1 VSEQDGIAAVPVPDG
16 GAPAR
21 RPAGVCRGSGHVVV
35 YGNPAFIAT
44 FGEGAIGM
52 PARESMLDLPSG
64 AFALFDAVLAR
75 AKPLARWIRYA
86 GEDWR
91 LTVAPRLDPDT
102 GEIYGVAFHMR
113 ARSDVPV
120 VTTELPDY
128 VPGRRF
134 A

>member
-1 VSEQDGIAAVPVPDG
+1 VI
-16 GAPAR
+16 
-21 RPAGVCRGSGHVVV
+21 
-35 YGNPAFIAT
+35 YGNPAFIAA

-52 PARESMLDLPSG
+52 PARESMLDLPSSV
-64 AFALFDAVLAR
+64 FALFDAVLAR
-75 AKPLARWIRYA
+75 GRPLARWISWA

-91 LTVAPRLDPDT
+91 LTVAPRLDRGT

-113 ARSDVPV
+113 ARSDIPV
-120 VTTELPDY
+120 VSTELPDY